1 MLVKFN
7 PPIVITPK
15 HQSLLKTVAED
26 GSKRSSEQAI
36 NELTNTM
43 EEIVRSNTL
52 DSPDWQTLRIAH
64 TARKLYA
71 GELGTRISLSE
82 YVKLTKKFIDL
93 LSKVKT
99 DEDDD
104 NSECSNNN
112 NNNLP
117 NGDSLLDKKEII
129 VERVDAGNLLSVD
142 NLEVQNEKI
151 SHKGIDLAIL
161 ARDLSVSDLMLNS
174 HFCGLYT

>member
-1 MLVKFN
+1 VLVKFN

-15 HQSLLKTVAED
+15 HQSLLKTLAED

-36 NELTNTM
+36 NELTNAM

-71 GELGTRISLSE
+71 GELGTRISLSD

-99 DEDDD
+99 VEDDD
-104 NSECSNNN
+104 NSESSSNNSNGN
-112 NNNLP
+112 N
-117 NGDSLLDKKEII
+117 LLDKKQII
-129 VERVDAGNLLSVD
+129 VERIDAGNLLSVD

-151 SHKGIDLAIL
+151 SHKGIDLAVL

-174 HFCGLYT
+174 HFCNLST